1 MVQKGEGIIM
11 MKAGKPIAKVVPY
24 DLSDEPRRGG
34 QWHGRIEMADDF
46 DDLTE
51 DIASAFL

>member
-1 MVQKGEGIIM
+1 M

-51 DIASAFL
+51 DIASAFLEVQP

>member
-1 MVQKGEGIIM
+1 M